1 MSWRCGASRWRRVFY
16 KYNLPHVVDLTALA
30 VLAELM
36 TRVQTA
42 TGSSERS

>member
-1 MSWRCGASRWRRVFY
+1 MCWRCCANHCGRVFY
-16 KYNLPHVVDLTALA
+16 TYNLPHVVDLTALA

-36 TRVQTA
+36 ACVQTA